1 MRFLRSPQSRCTVTT
16 ASDDLHH
23 VFGAA
28 EAHDLGD
35 ARIGVGLAMGHAH
48 AAADGHVPAGDVA
61 GLIRDGD
68 VAEVVREDVD
78 VVRRRHRHH
87 DLEFARQIGLAV
99 DRLDHLPLAARDAL
113 AVEPD
118 LAIGRRVRQ
127 QMVGDRAR
135 QCERCRMRARLLRQ
149 HDCT

>member
-16 ASDDLHH
+16 ASATFTN

-48 AAADGHVPAGDVA
+48 AAADRHVPAGDVA
-61 GLIRDGD
+61 GLVRDGD
-68 VAEVVREDVD
+68 VAEVVREDID
-78 VVRRRHRHH
+78 VVRGRHRHH
-87 DLEFARQIGLAV
+87 DLEFARQVGLAV
-99 DRLDHLPLAARDAL
+99 DRLHHLVLAARDAL

-118 LAIGRRVRQ
+118 LAIGRRMRQ
-127 QMVGDRAR
+127 QVVGDRAR
-135 QCERCRMRARLLRQ
+135 QRRAPPHARATAPAARC
-149 HDCT
+149 T